1 MERHQKIL
9 EKAKDNILKAQ
20 LQQKKIYDRKHN
32 VPEVFKIGNVV
43 LKKDFT
49 RKKRKGGK
57 LDAKWLGPYCIIGA
71 LGRGLYRLQSVLH
84 DANIIPRVNG
94 CHLKLYNVK
103 YNKAN
108 YTL

>member
-57 LDAKWLGPYCIIGA
+57 LDANGLVHIVLLEHWDEGCIVFKVSCMMLISFQE
-71 LGRGLYRLQSVLH
+71 LMVVIS
-84 DANIIPRVNG
+84 NSIM
-94 CHLKLYNVK
+94 
-103 YNKAN
+103 
-108 YTL
+108 